1 MPEIVR
7 VSTVENST
15 KLMGVI
21 EEYFKNNRFAEITQ
35 AIGIH
40 SVLIDPQHAIG
51 NQTSSYRAVLNML
64 KSRISVKLGKKY
76 GEWYA
81 EFPKLMDQL
90 VSAGQNP
97 LDDAVKSLLSSRKS
111 GCGCF
116 KSVDDFFF
124 WSLDDRKLPLAQ
136 IVKLIEKT
144 TQQYA

>member
-1 MPEIVR
+1 MPEIVK
-7 VSTVENST
+7 VSTVENSL

-40 SVLIDPQHAIG
+40 SVLIDPQRAIS
-51 NQTSSYRAVLNML
+51 NQATSYRAVLNML
-64 KSRISVKLGKKY
+64 KNRISVKLGKKY

-81 EFPKLMDQL
+81 EFPKIMDQL

-97 LDDAVKSLLSSRKS
+97 VDQSVKSMLSSHFNGFS
-111 GCGCF
+111 SF
-116 KSVDDFFF
+116 KSVDGFFF
-124 WSLDDRKLPLAQ
+124 WSLEDRRLPLDQ

-144 TQQYA
+144 TQKYA